1 MILAGLRRLGARLAA
16 AADSDALVG
25 VQAASSADPVRRAAG
40 GAEGEDRTRR
50 RTVVVASVTI
60 SILAV
65 AWVATYLV
73 LGRPLA
79 AAIPL
84 AYQVATIAGLVA
96 VARGRS
102 FRAFRTSQIAM
113 MTFLPFVL
121 QWILGGFAASSAV
134 SLWALVAALGAVFF
148 LGAARAVP
156 WFVAFGALTAVSTL
170 VDPLLAST
178 SRPVPA
184 IVTTLFFALN
194 VLGVSTTAF
203 LIVQY
208 FVRRREAAIQ
218 ALDAEHARSERLLL
232 NILPAAIAERLKTAG
247 GIIADAHPEV
257 SVLFADIVG
266 FTAYAAETTPEIV
279 VQELDRLFSTFD
291 ELVDRAGLEK
301 VKTIGDAYMVV
312 GGAPVPR
319 PDHAA
324 AVVTLGWEMLQATE
338 RAAAEPGGSRFRIR
352 IGVDTGP
359 VVAGVIGRR
368 KFSYDLWGDPVN
380 TAARMESHGEPGRM
394 QVTAA
399 VELRLRDRFI
409 FEPRAETEV
418 KGKGRMRTYFLVGPR

>member
-1 MILAGLRRLGARLAA
+1 M
-16 AADSDALVG
+16 
-25 VQAASSADPVRRAAG
+25 Q
-40 GAEGEDRTRR
+40 
-50 RTVVVASVTI
+50 
-60 SILAV
+60 
-65 AWVATYLV
+65 
-73 LGRPLA
+73 
-79 AAIPL
+79 
-84 AYQVATIAGLVA
+84 
-96 VARGRS
+96 
-102 FRAFRTSQIAM
+102 
-113 MTFLPFVL
+113 
-121 QWILGGFAASSAV
+121 
-134 SLWALVAALGAVFF
+134 
-148 LGAARAVP
+148 
-156 WFVAFGALTAVSTL
+156 AFG
-170 VDPLLAST
+170 
-178 SRPVPA
+178 
-184 IVTTLFFALN
+184 N
-194 VLGVSTTAF
+194 G
-203 LIVQY
+203 Q
-208 FVRRREAAIQ
+208 E
-218 ALDAEHARSERLLL
+218 
-232 NILPAAIAERLKTAG
+232 
-247 GIIADAHPEV
+247 
-257 SVLFADIVG
+257 
-266 FTAYAAETTPEIV
+266 TPEIV